1 MAAKTKTAS
10 KSATKTPAAKASR
23 KASTK
28 TTTRA
33 ESAKKTAEETIDTA
47 VDTATTQF
55 EAVATKAQEQYFS
68 LLEQGQTLAID
79 GIGSLAG
86 SYNEFVTRVQIP
98 AIPGVSSEPR
108 NLPTISAPTDMVDS
122 YFEFAAKALENQ
134 REFANRALA
143 AVSKN

>member
-10 KSATKTPAAKASR
+10 KSATKTTRKTATKASS
-23 KASTK
+23 KASSK
-28 TTTRA
+28 A

-79 GIGSLAG
+79 GIETVANGYNGLAA
-86 SYNEFVTRVQIP
+86 RIQIP

-108 NLPTISAPTDMVDS
+108 NLPTLSVPTEMVDS
-122 YFEFAAKALENQ
+122 YFEFADRALKSQ
-134 REFANRALA
+134 REFADKALA